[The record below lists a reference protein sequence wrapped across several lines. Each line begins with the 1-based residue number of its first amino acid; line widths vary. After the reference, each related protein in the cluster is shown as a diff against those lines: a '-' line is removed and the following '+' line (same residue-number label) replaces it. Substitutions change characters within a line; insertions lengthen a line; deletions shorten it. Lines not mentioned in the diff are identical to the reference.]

1 MSEQSCYS
9 NSRNN
14 YNLERK
20 EEGTSTSKKKN
31 KKQQQQLLR
40 RRGRV
45 SE

>member
-20 EEGTSTSKKKN
+20 EEGTSTSKKK
-31 KKQQQQLLR
+31 KKQQQLLR